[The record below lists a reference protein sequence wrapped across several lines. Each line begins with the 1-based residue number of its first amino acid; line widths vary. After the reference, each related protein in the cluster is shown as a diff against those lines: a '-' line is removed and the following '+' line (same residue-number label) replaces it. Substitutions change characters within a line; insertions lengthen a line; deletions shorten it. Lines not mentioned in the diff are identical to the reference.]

1 MAESMTPREMRE
13 WLHAQYPLATTDEQ
27 RSRLLDLH
35 RELNDSMERQLT
47 NPEAL
52 EQLREVRS
60 KDYRLLLVSEVV
72 DQEGNASPELLARV
86 TEREVRA
93 GRMAEDDELRVLAR
107 QGMQGAATN
116 DQARADLALSAA
128 IQGARSMLA
137 TQQPMVDAA
146 GFDYSPVFTT
156 MITRLYLMGVMWR
169 LAEGFDLPLEPRLR
183 NSPSMQGYLV
193 GEGMNER
200 RAALAVQQLN
210 GIARPN
216 DHSDDPVVLAGYHA
230 DLGDG
235 SLAQALQAF
244 RNEPQAAGRPW
255 RIIDRSKPIAAAI
268 AVVAFVLALAL
279 GQSWPVSIGVGV
291 VAGIIP
297 LGIALG
303 VFHWITRRT
312 RR

>member
-146 GFDYSPVFTT
+146 
-156 MITRLYLMGVMWR
+156 
-169 LAEGFDLPLEPRLR
+169 
-183 NSPSMQGYLV
+183 
-193 GEGMNER
+193 
-200 RAALAVQQLN
+200 
-210 GIARPN
+210 
-216 DHSDDPVVLAGYHA
+216 
-230 DLGDG
+230 
-235 SLAQALQAF
+235 
-244 RNEPQAAGRPW
+244 
-255 RIIDRSKPIAAAI
+255 
-268 AVVAFVLALAL
+268 
-279 GQSWPVSIGVGV
+279 VS
-291 VAGIIP
+291 
-297 LGIALG
+297 
-303 VFHWITRRT
+303 ITRRSS
-312 RR
+312 RP

>member
-13 WLHAQYPLATTDEQ
+13 WVHAQYPLATTDEQ

-183 NSPSMQGYLV
+183 NSPSMLGYLV
-193 GEGMNER
+193 GEGMNEKK
-200 RAALAVQQLN
+200 ATLTVQQLN

-216 DHSDDPVVLAGYHA
+216 DHSDHPVVLAGYHA

-255 RIIDRSKPIAAAI
+255 RMIHRSKPIAAAI

-279 GQSWPVSIGVGV
+279 GQSWLVSIGVGV